1 MVVTQDVTPVTPV
14 IVQVPI
20 PVGATELLAP
30 VTVAVNVIELPSVAV
45 ELLAL
50 TETVGVTA
58 VTVVV

>member
-1 MVVTQDVTPVTPV
+1 MVVAQDVTPVTPV